1 MAKQRKGA
9 NIDMDDLLG
18 SMGNSIESIN
28 PAHNYDAEEARFEK
42 AIGCGSRL
50 IDAIVGSPEQP
61 GVLFI
66 GRITELLAVEGT
78 GKTTLFVQTCAEA
91 QRLGYNVVY
100 FDTEMKSFSVS
111 HMEKLGVDFKAKG
124 SVDGSSKGF
133 FKIIK
138 CGTIEEIDAH
148 LMNFEKTGLAD
159 VIDVVIIDSV
169 ATAITQKQ
177 IDLGVGDNKQ
187 LGQHAYGIQKL
198 FGKIRIW
205 KERHQWAVGTINQ
218 MRRAPDIGGMF
229 QAKAVNVKGIGGS
242 NDTSWTK
249 TGGRAYLHDLHQA
262 VFMDNYKVEK
272 NELGEILKQFVKITT
287 TKNMVGSTGRKVFV
301 KLVQNEGFKDDE
313 TLIDYLQEW
322 GYIQHTGG
330 GKYDVYDSTEDEV
343 EPALTV
349 KGIDNLLDAI
359 KKKKGLLDKL
369 YDLFFELSQQ
379 SIDNQDSDSDD
390 DEDDEEEEIDVE

>member
-1 MAKQRKGA
+1 MAKKKGA
-9 NIDMDDLLG
+9 VNINMDNLLD
-18 SMGNSIESIN
+18 SIGGCIDSIN
-28 PAHNYDAEEARFEK
+28 PEHNYDAEEARIEK

-78 GKTTLFVQTCAEA
+78 GKTTLYVQTCAQA

-100 FDTEMKSFSVS
+100 FDTEMKSFSVT
-111 HMEKLGVDFKAKG
+111 HMERLGVDFKAKG

-148 LMNFEKTGLAD
+148 LMSFEKNGLAEHID
-159 VIDVVIIDSV
+159 VIIIDSV

-177 IDLGVGDNKQ
+177 LELGVGDSRQ

-198 FGKIRIW
+198 FGKIRVM
-205 KERHQWAVGTINQ
+205 KEKYQWAVGTINQ

-272 NELGEILKQFVKITT
+272 NEAGEILKQFVKVTT

-313 TLIDYLQEW
+313 TMIEYLQEW
-322 GYIQHTGG
+322 GYIQHTSG
-330 GKYDVYDSTEDEV
+330 GKYDVYDSTEDDV
-343 EPALTV
+343 PPAITV
-349 KGIDNLLDAI
+349 KGVDNLLPEI
-359 KKKKGLLDKL
+359 KKVKGLLDRL
-369 YDLFFELSQQ
+369 YDLFFILSQDAIEADA
-379 SIDNQDSDSDD
+379 SSDEEDE
-390 DEDDEEEEIDVE
+390 DEDDEMDVE